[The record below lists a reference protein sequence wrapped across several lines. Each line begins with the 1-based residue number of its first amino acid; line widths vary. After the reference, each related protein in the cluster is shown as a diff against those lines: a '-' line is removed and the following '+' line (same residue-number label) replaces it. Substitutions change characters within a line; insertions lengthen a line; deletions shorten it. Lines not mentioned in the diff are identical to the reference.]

1 MMEEK
6 SKATYMSASVP
17 ASVGACSATSRRVAQ
32 AAIRLAISENRDTE
46 RRLKEEYE
54 AQGLRMAAMDFGGE
68 ALGSIPKIIERA
80 VVGAKR
86 EGVIRDIHSEEG
98 AVAGATH
105 EVISQIMSRA
115 IGLNFGGKIGVAREG
130 GHLCVAVFFAIGM
143 IHLDDVAIALAHRA
157 VEVW

>member
-1 MMEEK
+1 MEEK
-6 SKATYMSASVP
+6 NKITYGAGSV
-17 ASVGACSATSRRVAQ
+17 TSCRVAQ
-32 AAIRLAISENRDTE
+32 AAIRLSISENREAE
-46 RRLKEEYE
+46 RQLKQEYE
-54 AQGLRMAAMDFGGE
+54 SQGLRMAAMDFGGE

-86 EGVIRDIHSEEG
+86 EGVIRDTHAEEG

-105 EVISQIMSRA
+105 EVLSQIMSQA